1 MSSEALILSLIMMA
15 ISIVVVALP
24 LLRRSQLEQQRA
36 RESERLKLLAA
47 YERALVT
54 VRDLDEDYSIGK
66 LPEEQYRAERAIWS
80 ERGAAILEM
89 LEQYADVGHQ
99 PRVRGAAAKVPAN
112 PADDPIESAIAA
124 YIKAR
129 EQAQQPQLEQA
140 Q

>member
-1 MSSEALILSLIMMA
+1 SSEALILSLIMMA

-36 RESERLKLLAA
+36 RESEQLKLLAA

-66 LPEEQYRAERAIWS
+66 LPEDQYRVERATWL

-99 PRVRGAAAKVPAN
+99 RRMRPIEAKTPAA
-112 PADDPIESAIAA
+112 PADDAIESAIAA

-129 EQAQQPQLEQA
+129 EQSQKPQLEKA